1 MEPQETG
8 DTGSGIAI
16 ESPAVDEIIKP
27 IKAKVKP
34 QEQPQN
40 PAASSADEFNLK
52 IANVEVKIS
61 DKRPCKSS
69 KVTKKPV

>member
-27 IKAKVKP
+27 IKAKAKTE
-34 QEQPQN
+34 EQPQN
-40 PAASSADEFNLK
+40 HPESSDDLNLK

-61 DKRPCKSS
+61 DKRPCKS